1 MIKRSMVLDVL
12 VDLVV
17 RTALVFAVFLLF
29 SGHNAPGGGFIAG
42 LVAGIAIVLRYIA
55 GGQEAVR
62 AILGLPPAG
71 LLGVGLSIALFT
83 GMAGWLWGDTFLES
97 AKWEIDVPVLG
108 TVKATSA
115 LPFDIGVFVVVVG
128 VALAMLS
135 ALGSDDE
142 AVAE

>member
-1 MIKRSMVLDVL
+1 MIKRSFVLDVL

-17 RTALVFAVFLLF
+17 RTALVFAAFLLF

-42 LVAGIAIVLRYIA
+42 LVAGIAIVLRYLA
-55 GGQEAVR
+55 GGPEAVR
-62 AILGLPPAG
+62 AVLGLPPAG
-71 LLGVGLSIALFT
+71 LLGLGLSVALFT
-83 GMAGWLWGDTFLES
+83 GIAGWLWGDTFLES

-128 VALAMLS
+128 VTLAMLS

-142 AVAE
+142 VAE

>member
-1 MIKRSMVLDVL
+1 MIKSSLVLDTL
-12 VDLVV
+12 VDIVV
-17 RTALVFAVFLLF
+17 RTALVFAAFLLF

-55 GGQEAVR
+55 GGLGAVR
-62 AILGLPPAG
+62 AVLGLPPAG
-71 LLGVGLSIALFT
+71 LLGVGLSISLLT
-83 GMAGWLWGDTFLES
+83 GILGWVWGSSFLQS

-128 VALAMLS
+128 VTVAMLS
-135 ALGSDDE
+135 ALGGDE
-142 AVAE
+142 EEEET

>member
-1 MIKRSMVLDVL
+1 MIKRSLILEVL

-17 RTALVFAVFLLF
+17 RTALVFAAFLLF

-55 GGQEAVR
+55 GGQDAVR
-62 AILGLPPAG
+62 AVLGLPPAG

-83 GMAGWLWGDTFLES
+83 GIAGWVWGEVFLES
-97 AKWEIDVPVLG
+97 TKWEIEIPVLG

-128 VALAMLS
+128 VTLAMLS

-142 AVAE
+142 VET

>member
-1 MIKRSMVLDVL
+1 MIKRSLILEVL

-17 RTALVFAVFLLF
+17 RTALVFAAFLLF

-55 GGQEAVR
+55 GGQNAVR
-62 AILGLPPAG
+62 AVLGLPPAG

-83 GMAGWLWGDTFLES
+83 GIAGWVWGDTFLES
-97 AKWEIDVPVLG
+97 TKWAVEIPVLG

-128 VALAMLS
+128 VTLAMLS
-135 ALGSDDE
+135 ALGRDDE
-142 AVAE
+142 VAA